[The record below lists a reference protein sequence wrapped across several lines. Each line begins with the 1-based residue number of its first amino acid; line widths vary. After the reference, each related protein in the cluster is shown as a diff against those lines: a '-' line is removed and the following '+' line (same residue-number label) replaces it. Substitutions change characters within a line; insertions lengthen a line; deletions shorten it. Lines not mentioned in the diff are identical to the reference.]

1 MCPPLSCP
9 VRSFGEEIVTPCC
22 CWPSGGRALGHRR
35 LGDLG
40 YRTQRRG
47 SRAETVPHATSQ
59 AATMTDASCRGRAQP
74 HTHTLPPLNIPASPA
89 YGAYTTPYACRLQ
102 RPDSNSMRACNCSPQ
117 AFRQFVTGAGVITG
131 FCTPPPPSGLL
142 QRRMHDQDCENATS
156 SLGIGMKTN
165 KNHANGRALCLH

>member
-74 HTHTLPPLNIPASPA
+74 HTHTHCPHLIFPRHQPTAPIQRPTLVVSSDLIPIPCVLAIAARRRSSPA
-89 YGAYTTPYACRLQ
+89 TTRGCCSGACMTKIARMQ
-102 RPDSNSMRACNCSPQ
+102 HRAW
-117 AFRQFVTGAGVITG
+117 
-131 FCTPPPPSGLL
+131 
-142 QRRMHDQDCENATS
+142 E
-156 SLGIGMKTN
+156 LG
-165 KNHANGRALCLH
+165 